1 MMPKTMNDRKRAFF
15 IDDDQDF
22 LEGLQDLIDHPRF
35 EVVTYLAL
43 NGYRAIDE
51 VIKQQPDVL
60 FIDFNLPRANG
71 GQILP
76 VLRSIGN
83 FSEVPVY
90 FVTGHSREEVE
101 RLFKDVAYDGI
112 LEKSDTLPQEIV
124 KILDSIDHSSDS
136 SD

>member
-22 LEGLQDLIDHPRF
+22 LESLRDLIDHPQF
-35 EVVTYLAL
+35 EVLTYLAL

-76 VLRSIGN
+76 VLRSIEN

-101 RLFKDVAYDGI
+101 RLLKDVAYDGI